1 MKKRAQV
8 MNPKD
13 NVAVALVSLKAKEKI
28 VIQSG
33 DLEEEIVLLENIPR
47 GHKFAIKD
55 IEEGDQI
62 LKYGE
67 VIGIASSSIK
77 KGERVHDHNVRGPT

>member
-47 GHKFAIKD
+47 GQKFAIKD

>member
-47 GHKFAIKD
+47 GQKFAIKD
-55 IEEGDQI
+55 IEEGEQI

>member
-47 GHKFAIKD
+47 GQKFAIKD

-67 VIGIASSSIK
+67 VIGVASSSIK